1 MNYNDISN
9 DELNNMI
16 KNILSE
22 NDTISQDTYVNEKAD
37 QFIKSLQNMVEDKDK
52 ALENYRK
59 IC

>member
-16 KNILSE
+16 KNILSGH
-22 NDTISQDTYVNEKAD
+22 DTISQDTYVNEKAD

-59 IC
+59 IF